1 MKSKMGY
8 IIIVIGLVLVVWGIA
23 IVRKPQKG
31 EIIETI
37 KAQTVKEETKPTLE
51 DKEQLIRLEAKP
63 IIDEKRELTK
73 VETESK
79 VNEKVQQEDY
89 DENKAKGDAFEK
101 FVVKNFSRKYFT
113 LQEWR
118 SDKYVDG
125 IYAVSNH
132 FPDLEVIFNFKE
144 KGVNEAFAIE
154 CKWRGYYYKN
164 EIKWAENYQIN
175 NYKEYAEKL
184 NIPVFVVIG
193 VGGEPKMPEELF
205 IVPLQ
210 EMKSNT
216 ITKSELANY
225 KKDISDTRFFWDYEK
240 NKLR

>member
-1 MKSKMGY
+1 MNNKMGY
-8 IIIVIGLVLVVWGIA
+8 IIIVIGLVLVVWGIV
-23 IVRKPQKG
+23 IVRKPQKT
-31 EIIETI
+31 ETI
-37 KAQTVKEETKPTLE
+37 VTNNVQTVIEETKPSTVE
-51 DKEQLIRLEAKP
+51 KIESIKVDAKP
-63 IIDEKRELTK
+63 T
-73 VETESK
+73 
-79 VNEKVQQEDY
+79 VNEKTQQDDF

-101 FVVKNFSRKYFT
+101 FVVRNFSRKYFT

-132 FPDLEVIFNFKE
+132 FPDLEIIFNFKE
-144 KGVNEAFAIE
+144 KDVNEAFAIE
-154 CKWRGYYYKN
+154 CKWRKNYYKN
-164 EIKWAENYQIN
+164 GIEWAQNYQIK

-193 VGGEPKMPEELF
+193 VGGEPEEPEELF

-216 ITKSELANY
+216 ISKSELANY
-225 KKDISDTRFFWDYEK
+225 KKNISDT
-240 NKLR
+240 LSST

>member
-1 MKSKMGY
+1 MGY

-23 IVRKPQKG
+23 IVSKPQKT
-31 EIIETI
+31 ETI
-37 KAQTVKEETKPTLE
+37 VTKYVQIVKAETKPILE
-51 DKEQLIRLEAKP
+51 
-63 IIDEKRELTK
+63 EKREPIK
-73 VETESK
+73 VAAKPTATDK
-79 VNEKVQQEDY
+79 TQQDDF
-89 DENKAKGDAFEK
+89 DENKAKGDAFET

-132 FPDLEVIFNFKE
+132 FPDLEVIFNFKK
-144 KGVNEAFAIE
+144 KGINEAFAIE

>member
-1 MKSKMGY
+1 MNNKMGY
-8 IIIVIGLVLVVWGIA
+8 IIIVIGLVLVVWGIV
-23 IVRKPQKG
+23 IVRKPQKT
-31 EIIETI
+31 ETI
-37 KAQTVKEETKPTLE
+37 VTNNVQTVIEETKPSTVE
-51 DKEQLIRLEAKP
+51 KIESIKADAKP
-63 IIDEKRELTK
+63 T
-73 VETESK
+73 
-79 VNEKVQQEDY
+79 VNDKTQQDDF

-101 FVVKNFSRKYFT
+101 FVVRNFSRKYFT

-154 CKWRGYYYKN
+154 CKWRKNYYKN
-164 EIKWAENYQIN
+164 GIEWAQNYQIK

-193 VGGEPKMPEELF
+193 VGGEPEEPEELF

-216 ITKSELANY
+216 ISKSELANY

>member
-1 MKSKMGY
+1 MGY

-23 IVRKPQKG
+23 IVSKPQKT
-31 EIIETI
+31 ETI
-37 KAQTVKEETKPTLE
+37 VTKYVQIVKAETKPILE
-51 DKEQLIRLEAKP
+51 
-63 IIDEKRELTK
+63 EKREPIK
-73 VETESK
+73 VAAKPTATDK
-79 VNEKVQQEDY
+79 TQQDDF
-89 DENKAKGDAFEK
+89 DENKAKGDAFET

-132 FPDLEVIFNFKE
+132 FPDLEVIFNFKG
-144 KGVNEAFAIE
+144 KGINEAFAIE

>member
-1 MKSKMGY
+1 MGY
-8 IIIVIGLVLVVWGIA
+8 ILIAFGLVIVVWGII
-23 IVRKPQKG
+23 IVRKPSKIQK
-31 EIIETI
+31 IENKSEHPI
-37 KAQTVKEETKPTLE
+37 KEEVKST
-51 DKEQLIRLEAKP
+51 
-63 IIDEKRELTK
+63 
-73 VETESK
+73 
-79 VNEKVQQEDY
+79 VNEKIQHDDY
-89 DENKAKGDAFEK
+89 EENKAKGDAFEK
-101 FVVKNFSRKYFT
+101 FVVKNFDPKYFT

-132 FPDLEVIFNFKE
+132 FPDLEVIFDFKS

-184 NIPVFVVIG
+184 SIPVFVVIG

>member
-1 MKSKMGY
+1 MGY
-8 IIIVIGLVLVVWGIA
+8 ILIAFGLVIVVWGII
-23 IVRKPQKG
+23 IVRKPSKIQKV
-31 EIIETI
+31 ENKSEQPI
-37 KAQTVKEETKPTLE
+37 KEEVKST
-51 DKEQLIRLEAKP
+51 
-63 IIDEKRELTK
+63 
-73 VETESK
+73 
-79 VNEKVQQEDY
+79 VNEKIQQDDY
-89 DENKAKGDAFEK
+89 EENKAKGDAFEK
-101 FVVKNFSRKYFT
+101 FVVKNFDPKYFT

-132 FPDLEVIFNFKE
+132 FPDLEVIFDFKS
-144 KGVNEAFAIE
+144 KGINEAFAIE

-193 VGGEPKMPEELF
+193 VGGEPKMPEELY
-205 IVPLQ
+205 IVPLK

>member
-1 MKSKMGY
+1 MNNKMGY
-8 IIIVIGLVLVVWGIA
+8 IIIVIGLVLVVWGIV
-23 IVRKPQKG
+23 IVRKTQKR
-31 EIIETI
+31 ETI
-37 KAQTVKEETKPTLE
+37 VTNNVQSAKEETKYIVE
-51 DKEQLIRLEAKP
+51 
-63 IIDEKRELTK
+63 EKREPIK
-73 VETESK
+73 VNAKPT
-79 VNEKVQQEDY
+79 VNEKTQQDDF

-101 FVVKNFSRKYFT
+101 FVVKNFDQKYFT

-132 FPDLEVIFNFKE
+132 FPDLEVVFNFKT

-175 NYKEYAEKL
+175 NYKEYAAKL

-193 VGGEPKMPEELF
+193 IGGKPEKPNELF
-205 IVPLQ
+205 IVPLPN
-210 EMKSNT
+210 MKDNVISKT
-216 ITKSELANY
+216 ELENY

>member
-1 MKSKMGY
+1 MGY

-23 IVRKPQKG
+23 IVRKPQKT
-31 EIIETI
+31 ETI
-37 KAQTVKEETKPTLE
+37 VTKYVQAVKAETKPTLE
-51 DKEQLIRLEAKP
+51 EKIQPIKAETKP
-63 IIDEKRELTK
+63 TVEEKREPIK
-73 VETESK
+73 VDVKPTANDK
-79 VNEKVQQEDY
+79 TQQDDF
-89 DENKAKGDAFEK
+89 DENKAKGDAFER
-101 FVVKNFSRKYFT
+101 FVVKNFNKKYFT

-132 FPDLEVIFNFKE
+132 FPDLEVIFDFKT

-154 CKWRGYYYKN
+154 CKWRKNYYN
-164 EIKWAENYQIN
+164 NGIEWAQNYQIK
-175 NYKEYAEKL
+175 NYKEYAAKL
-184 NIPVFVVIG
+184 SIPVFVVIG

-205 IVPLQ
+205 IIPLQ
-210 EMKSNT
+210 EMKTNT

-240 NKLR
+240 NILR